1 MEYRAVLFD
10 LFETLITEWGHE
22 KYTKNQ
28 MCADLGIERTQ
39 FSHFWDELE
48 EARYLGTMSF
58 EESLRYVCEKCGK
71 SADSA
76 VIRRMV
82 AHRIRTKAY
91 CFSSLYPG
99 VLELLEVLKQQGYRL
114 AIVSNCSF
122 EEVMELRE
130 SVLASYFDEIVL
142 SCEVQMKKPNG
153 DIYRET
159 AKRLGVAVSECLFV
173 GDGGS
178 SELEG
183 ALAVGMGAVQARWY
197 TNQYPIKRG
206 NIEGVMA
213 AEAPLEVLDK
223 LNQTAGND
231 KFRDSC

>member
-28 MCADLGIERTQ
+28 MCADLGIERAQ

-48 EARYLGTMSF
+48 A
-58 EESLRYVCEKCGK
+58 
-71 SADSA
+71 
-76 VIRRMV
+76 
-82 AHRIRTKAY
+82 
-91 CFSSLYPG
+91 
-99 VLELLEVLKQQGYRL
+99 GYRL

-122 EEVMELRE
+122 EEVRDLRG
-130 SVLASYFDEIVL
+130 SVLAPYFNEIVL
-142 SCEVQMKKPNG
+142 SCEVYKKKPNG

-213 AEAPLEVLDK
+213 AEAPLEVLGK